1 MQTKVEIGSATLYLG
16 DCMEY
21 GFPSCHIAVTSPP
34 YNLNKRASGGGT
46 STRSYEDWYFDD
58 LPEREYQGWQRMVLS
73 RLLDACEGSIF
84 YNHRIR
90 YAWHSRNKFRTTSS
104 LYHPMQWIADFPIWC
119 EIVWNRRGTTGH
131 RNGRCAIADERIFQI
146 GKPHIFNDMGYTTV
160 WDISPEKSSDHVC
173 PFPVEIPSRCIAMAT
188 NPGDTVIDPFMGSGT
203 TGEAAVTMGRNFVG
217 YEIDG
222 RAFDIACERLN
233 RCQREA
239 IFHRSN

>member
-90 YAWHSRNKFRTTSS
+90 YAWHSRNKFRTTRS

-160 WDISPEKSSDHVC
+160 WDISPREVVRSRLSVPCRNTISLHRNGYKSW
-173 PFPVEIPSRCIAMAT
+173 RY
-188 NPGDTVIDPFMGSGT
+188 
-203 TGEAAVTMGRNFVG
+203 R
-217 YEIDG
+217 
-222 RAFDIACERLN
+222 
-233 RCQREA
+233 
-239 IFHRSN
+239 HRSIHGFGNYRRSGGHDG